1 MTYGVLGL
9 KRFCVLMLKLASPL
23 LIVWLLLGHENCSY
37 REIVLLNVIS
47 IEFKNRNIN
56 PSSSP
61 QGIERKIREEYEA
74 CNNEEYKAARRRW
87 FYLQNKL
94 QYVKALVRRWQ
105 TDR

>member
-1 MTYGVLGL
+1 M
-9 KRFCVLMLKLASPL
+9 
-23 LIVWLLLGHENCSY
+23 
-37 REIVLLNVIS
+37 
-47 IEFKNRNIN
+47 EFKIHDID